1 MFGLLRMKL
10 NLLFVLLTFSS
21 FHALRAQQQG
31 VSGQVFW
38 IYGDQMPRPEKRSNP
53 MQGVVRE
60 IDVYELTTLADVDQH
75 NGFFKKIYTRFVTST
90 ISKEDGTFKIK
101 LPPGK
106 YSLFVKEE
114 NGLYA
119 NLFDS
124 DKNIS
129 PITVKPKQYSWMTIT
144 IDYEATYGQQE

>member
-1 MFGLLRMKL
+1 MSLR
-10 NLLFVLLTFSS
+10 LLFVLLIFSS
-21 FHALRAQQQG
+21 FHTLHAQQQG
-31 VSGQVFW
+31 VNGQVFW
-38 IYGDQMPRPEKRSNP
+38 IYGDQLPGPEKRNP
-53 MQGVVRE
+53 MQGVVRQ
-60 IDVYELTTLADVDQH
+60 IDVYELTTLADVDQD
-75 NGFFKKIYTRFVTST
+75 NGFFKKVYTRFVTST

-114 NGLYA
+114 KGLYA

-144 IDYEATYGQQE
+144 IDYEATY

>member
-1 MFGLLRMKL
+1 MKL
-10 NLLFVLLTFSS
+10 KLLFVVLIFSTF
-21 FHALRAQQQG
+21 HTLRAQQQG
-31 VSGQVFW
+31 VNGQVFW
-38 IYGDQMPRPEKRSNP
+38 IYGDQMPGPEKRANP

-60 IDVYELTTLADVDQH
+60 IHVYELTTLADVDQG
-75 NGFFKKIYTRFVTST
+75 NGFFKKVYTRFVAST
-90 ISKEDGTFKIK
+90 LSKEDGTFKIK

-114 NGLYA
+114 KGLYA

-144 IDYEATYGQQE
+144 IDYEATY

>member
-1 MFGLLRMKL
+1 MNFKPLFFLL
-10 NLLFVLLTFSS
+10 LLSS
-21 FHALRAQQQG
+21 CYTLRAQQQG
-31 VSGQVFW
+31 VNGQVFW
-38 IYGDQMPRPEKRSNP
+38 IYGDQMPGPEKRSNP

-60 IDVYELTTLADVDQH
+60 IDVYELTTLADVDQG
-75 NGFFKKIYTRFVTST
+75 NGFFKKVYTRFVTST
-90 ISKEDGTFKIK
+90 ISKQDGTFRIK
-101 LPPGK
+101 LPPGR

-129 PITVKPKQYSWMTIT
+129 PITVKEKQYSWMTIT
-144 IDYEATYGQQE
+144 IDYQATY

>member
-1 MFGLLRMKL
+1 MKL
-10 NLLFVLLTFSS
+10 KLLFVLLIFSS
-21 FHALRAQQQG
+21 FHALHAQQEG
-31 VSGQVFW
+31 VKGQVFW
-38 IYGDQMPRPEKRSNP
+38 IYGDKMPGPEKRSP

-60 IDVYELTTLADVDQH
+60 IDVYELTTLADVDQG

-90 ISKEDGTFKIK
+90 TSAEDGTFKIK

-114 NGLYA
+114 NGFYA

-124 DKNIS
+124 DKNICL
-129 PITVKPKQYSWMTIT
+129 ITVKPKQYAWMTIT
-144 IDYEATYGQQE
+144 IDYEATYGQE

>member
-1 MFGLLRMKL
+1 MKFK
-10 NLLFVLLTFSS
+10 LLFALLIVSS

-31 VSGQVFW
+31 VNGQLFW
-38 IYGDQMPRPEKRSNP
+38 IYGDQMPGPEKRSP
-53 MQGVVRE
+53 MQGVARQ
-60 IDVYELTTLADVDQH
+60 IDVYELTTLADVDQG
-75 NGFFKKIYTRFVTST
+75 NGFFKKVYTRFVTST
-90 ISKEDGTFKIK
+90 VSRSDGTFRIK

-114 NGLYA
+114 KGLYA

-144 IDYEATYGQQE
+144 IDYEATY